1 MRILITGHTGFKGS
15 WLALMLQEMGHEV
28 SGMSLD
34 PEVESH
40 YELSSIRGLIEEDI
54 RADIRD
60 KRAVL
65 SSLEKSKPDF
75 IFHLA
80 AQPLVKEGYRRPEY
94 TYEVNVN
101 GTLNLLNAA
110 ESIHTVKGVLVIT
123 TDKVYANWDE
133 NREPFSETDPL
144 GYSDPYSTS
153 KAMADLLTQ
162 SWLQNSNRL
171 AIGIAR
177 AGNVIGGGDFGAD
190 RLIPDLVRNAKND
203 TDTLI
208 RFPKA
213 VRPWQHVLDC
223 LYGYVLQMN
232 HILDGNKEVFNFGPD
247 LGQYFAV
254 EKVADNFLTYLGKG
268 NWKLDKEPHLHEA
281 NFLTLD
287 SRKASQKLNWKNK
300 YGFEQSLQLTAN
312 WYSDYLEGKDLYVS
326 SKNQVQEYLSK

>member
-101 GTLNLLNAA
+101 GTLNVLNAA
-110 ESIHTVKGVLVIT
+110 ESIPTVKGVLVIT

-162 SWLQNSNRL
+162 SWLKNSNRL
-171 AIGIAR
+171 NIGIAR
-177 AGNVIGGGDFGAD
+177 AGNVIGGGDFGVD

-247 LGQYFAV
+247 FGQYFEV
-254 EKVADNFLTYLGKG
+254 EKVADNFLTCLGKG

-287 SRKASQKLNWKNK
+287 SRKASQKLSWKNK

-326 SKNQVQEYLSK
+326 SKNQVQEYLSI

>member
-15 WLALMLQEMGHEV
+15 WLALMLHEMGHEV
-28 SGMSLD
+28 SGLSLD
-34 PEVESH
+34 PEIESH
-40 YELSSIRGLIEEDI
+40 YELSSIKGLISEDM
-54 RADIRD
+54 RGDIRD
-60 KRAVL
+60 KVAVL
-65 SSLEKSKPDF
+65 SSIERSNPDF

-80 AQPLVKEGYRRPEY
+80 AQPMVKEGYRRPEY

-101 GTLNLLNAA
+101 GALNVLYAA
-110 ESIHTVKGVLVIT
+110 EATSTVKGVLVVT

-133 NREPFSETDPL
+133 NRDPFSESDPL

-153 KAMADLLTQ
+153 KAMADLLSQ
-162 SWLQNSNRL
+162 SWSQNSTRL

-190 RLIPDLVRNAKND
+190 RLIPDLVRNTKKN

-223 LYGYVLQMN
+223 LYGYILQMTYTLEG
-232 HILDGNKEVFNFGPD
+232 HKEVFNFGPD
-247 LGQYFAV
+247 FGQYFEV
-254 EKVADNFLTYLGKG
+254 ERVTNQFLGFLGKG
-268 NWKLDKEPHLHEA
+268 GWKVDNDTHLYEA

-287 SRKASQKLNWKNK
+287 SRKAAQKLNWSNK
-300 YGFEQSLQLTAN
+300 FDLEKSLELTAS
-312 WYSDYLEGKDLYVS
+312 WYSDYLQGKNLSKS
-326 SKNQVQEYLSK
+326 SRSQVQEYLSK

>member
-28 SGMSLD
+28 SGVSLD

-40 YELSSIRGLIEEDI
+40 YELSSIRGLIEEDM

-65 SSLEKSKPDF
+65 SSLEKAKPDF

-101 GTLNLLNAA
+101 GTLNVLNAA
-110 ESIHTVKGVLVIT
+110 ESIPTVKGVLVIT

-133 NREPFSETDPL
+133 NREPFSESDPL

-162 SWLQNSNRL
+162 SWLKNSNRL

-190 RLIPDLVRNAKND
+190 RLIPDLVRNTKND

-232 HILDGNKEVFNFGPD
+232 YILDGNKEVFNFGPD
-247 LGQYFAV
+247 FGQYFEV
-254 EKVADNFLTYLGKG
+254 EKVTDNFLTYLGKG
-268 NWKLDKEPHLHEA
+268 NWKLDKESHLHEA

-326 SKNQVQEYLSK
+326 SRTQVQEYLST

>member
-1 MRILITGHTGFKGS
+1 
-15 WLALMLQEMGHEV
+15 
-28 SGMSLD
+28 
-34 PEVESH
+34 
-40 YELSSIRGLIEEDI
+40 
-54 RADIRD
+54 
-60 KRAVL
+60 
-65 SSLEKSKPDF
+65 
-75 IFHLA
+75 
-80 AQPLVKEGYRRPEY
+80 
-94 TYEVNVN
+94 VN
-101 GTLNLLNAA
+101 GTLNVLNAA
-110 ESIHTVKGVLVIT
+110 ESIPTVKGVLVIT

-177 AGNVIGGGDFGAD
+177 AGNVIGGGDYGVD

-203 TDTLI
+203 TETLI

-223 LYGYVLQMN
+223 LYGYILQMN
-232 HILDGNKEVFNFGPD
+232 YILDGNKEVFNFGPD
-247 LGQYFAV
+247 FGQYFEV

-312 WYSDYLEGKDLYVS
+312 WYSDYLEGKDLFVS
-326 SKNQVQEYLSK
+326 SRTQVQEYLST